1 MSSPLPDLPGGRYT
15 AQQNADGTWNVL
27 NVPIFAEH
35 VVDVGDEKFKINK
48 AWMVAAM
55 RKAQRRFNQ
64 DQYLPPLHINHHD
77 TGRETK
83 LAGFYK
89 IRSVSK
95 QRYEGK
101 PLWVMAADLVNVPD
115 AVYQEIRA
123 GLLPYRSVE
132 IHDIDKPEV
141 DSLALMPDEVP
152 FFRLAMLTIGKEVE
166 AREPVAINKR
176 SVPVRAYHDTG
187 KRAKQVLLH
196 FPTEAVVTK
205 YRDDDDEL
213 LDNGEDAEEIEII
226 VEDEGDE
233 EVEEQMAA
241 GDSLRAALQSASE
254 SLQSALSALGG
265 LEDKEP
271 DESLA
276 DDDGDDDDDAPKPV
290 DMREDWSA
298 KSQAVRS
305 DYANS
310 SQDLAKYMA
319 KVDALEKKQATG
331 SLLRKALKELKPYG
345 MDDEGTAKK
354 LRRLFRSGGTVA
366 VQTYVD
372 TVQEIAQREP
382 APWTGDVPT
391 AAIRLD
397 PAAQSFAS
405 FGAEATERAQR
416 YAGEYDQLAKR
427 MSLSYSKDQH
437 VKECLLRDG
446 FKVNGGTS

>member
-1 MSSPLPDLPGGRYT
+1 
-15 AQQNADGTWNVL
+15 
-27 NVPIFAEH
+27 
-35 VVDVGDEKFKINK
+35 
-48 AWMVAAM
+48 
-55 RKAQRRFNQ
+55 
-64 DQYLPPLHINHHD
+64 
-77 TGRETK
+77 
-83 LAGFYK
+83 
-89 IRSVSK
+89 
-95 QRYEGK
+95 
-101 PLWVMAADLVNVPD
+101 
-115 AVYQEIRA
+115 
-123 GLLPYRSVE
+123 
-132 IHDIDKPEV
+132 
-141 DSLALMPDEVP
+141 
-152 FFRLAMLTIGKEVE
+152 
-166 AREPVAINKR
+166 
-176 SVPVRAYHDTG
+176 
-187 KRAKQVLLH
+187 
-196 FPTEAVVTK
+196 
-205 YRDDDDEL
+205 
-213 LDNGEDAEEIEII
+213 
-226 VEDEGDE
+226 
-233 EVEEQMAA
+233 
-241 GDSLRAALQSASE
+241 
-254 SLQSALSALGG
+254 
-265 LEDKEP
+265 
-271 DESLA
+271 
-276 DDDGDDDDDAPKPV
+276 
-290 DMREDWSA
+290 MREDWSA